1 MNFKRWLVAAVLLFS
16 LGIIFGLFS
25 PAGDGPMDEELAAF
39 EELIGILTA
48 LPPGL
53 LALIILLKNC
63 TALLISFAL
72 SPLLCLSPF
81 LTLTVNGWLIGAIS
95 TEVVKTT
102 SVGYLLAGLLPH
114 GIFEIPA
121 LMIGE
126 AAAFSFGTSVLLGLF
141 RKNSFAQVSS
151 SFKKNLKYLGLAM
164 LLMVPAALIETF
176 ITPLLLQ

>member
-1 MNFKRWLVAAVLLFS
+1 MNFKRWLVVAVLLFS
-16 LGIIFGLFS
+16 LGIVFGLFS
-25 PAGDGPMDEELAAF
+25 PTGGSPMDEELAAF
-39 EELIGILTA
+39 EELISMLAA

-53 LALIILLKNC
+53 LAILILLKNC

-81 LTLTVNGWLIGAIS
+81 LTLTINGWLIGVIT
-95 TEVVKTT
+95 TEVVKNT
-102 SVGYLLAGLLPH
+102 SLGYLLAGLLPH

-126 AAAFSFGTSVLLGLF
+126 AAALSFGTSVLLGLL

-151 SFKKNLKYLGLAM
+151 SFKKNLKYLMLAM

-176 ITPLLLQ
+176 ITPLLLR